1 MISQDAGP
9 ECTGT
14 PIESVSRVRDIVS
27 INSDQMLPIAGEDRC
42 GRDNDKKNYATFLT
56 TVPTSLKEDRDLY
69 YCDREMKNGERK
81 DASVMTNKEEQC
93 AREDDKKM
101 M

>member
-1 MISQDAGP
+1 M
-9 ECTGT
+9 GT
-14 PIESVSRVRDIVS
+14 PIESASRVRDVVS
-27 INSDQMLPIAGEDRC
+27 INSDRMLPIEGEDRC
-42 GRDNDKKNYATFLT
+42 GRDDDKKNYT
-56 TVPTSLKEDRDLY
+56 TVLATVPMSLKEDRDLY
-69 YCDREMKNGERK
+69 YCDKEMMNGERK